1 MSRYLLKRFLSAVLT
16 VLFVFVLNFVL
27 IRLAPGDPIT
37 ILAGQ
42 DNPSQEQID
51 ILKAKYGLD
60 KPIFVQLLA
69 YLKNL
74 LKGDMGTS
82 IIYGR
87 PVFDVISERLG
98 PTLLLSLT
106 GAVIALVI
114 GTSLAIVASRKPG
127 GLLDNIISYIAYVL
141 YSMPAFWLGLIV
153 ILFFASYLGWLP
165 TAGMIDA
172 RAGYTGWAHVLDV
185 AKHLILPAGALALVG
200 VPAYFRIGR
209 SSMMQVVKNDYVNLF
224 KAAGMDRKKV
234 YRKYLFR
241 EAMLPTITTFGI
253 RLAYIIGG
261 SAATEIVFAWPGMGT
276 LVLSAIQTRDY
287 PMLMGNYLILSIS
300 VAVWMILVDLIY
312 AVADPRIRLS

>member
-1 MSRYLLKRFLSAVLT
+1 MSRYLLKRLSTAVLT

-60 KPIFVQLLA
+60 KPIPVQLLA
-69 YLKNL
+69 YLGNL
-74 LKGDMGTS
+74 LKGDMGNS

-87 PVFDVISERLG
+87 PVFDVIKERLG

-106 GAVIALVI
+106 GAVIALIV

-127 GLLDNIISYIAYVL
+127 GLLDNVISYIAYVL
-141 YSMPAFWLGLIV
+141 YSMPAFWLGLIL
-153 ILFFASYLGWLP
+153 ILFFASRLGWLP
-165 TAGMIDA
+165 TAGMINA
-172 RAGYTGWAHVLDV
+172 RASYTGWAHVLDV
-185 AKHLILPAGALALVG
+185 AKHLVLPAGALALVG

-209 SSMMQVVKNDYVNLF
+209 SSMMQVIKNDYVNMF
-224 KAAGMDRKKV
+224 KATGMDRKKV